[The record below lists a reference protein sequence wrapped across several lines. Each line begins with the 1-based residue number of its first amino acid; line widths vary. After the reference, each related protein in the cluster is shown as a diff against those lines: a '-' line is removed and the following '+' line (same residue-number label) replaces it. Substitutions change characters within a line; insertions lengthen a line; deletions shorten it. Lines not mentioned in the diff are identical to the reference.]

1 MCDDRIAGINFLKD
15 RRVHERQDER
25 WGREKHGARD
35 LVVSS
40 FLSPCLSPLS
50 PLELPSSFRHTSA
63 PPLFQPLHPRFF
75 IRLFARAF
83 RHLTPVVSRHR
94 RSCPT
99 ITKDFVR
106 RYWRYARETSGP
118 SLYLWYVPISF
129 SCRLLPA
136 WDLISRKF
144 RDATTMGLIRWR
156 RHGLD

>member
-1 MCDDRIAGINFLKD
+1 M
-15 RRVHERQDER
+15 RRPYSGNQFFEGSSRSR
-25 WGREKHGARD
+25 TTGRTMRKRETRREGSRR
-35 LVVSS
+35 LISS

-118 SLYLWYVPISF
+118 SLYL
-129 SCRLLPA
+129 
-136 WDLISRKF
+136 
-144 RDATTMGLIRWR
+144 
-156 RHGLD
+156 